1 MFDIGWQEIF
11 IIGVL
16 AIIVVGPKDL
26 PRVMRTVVAWVRKAR
41 GVMRDFQSGIDD
53 IVNEAGLEDIRAD
66 AERAASHNFK
76 DVIEKAIDPDNE
88 MARGLD
94 FDDSEKE
101 SDAKAPKNSQKPKKS
116 KDVSKGGAPQD
127 GTKTD

>member
-26 PRVMRTVVAWVRKAR
+26 PRVMRTVVMWVRKAR
-41 GVMRDFQSGIDD
+41 AVMRDFQSGIDD
-53 IVNEAGLEDIRAD
+53 IVNEAGLKDIKED

-76 DVIEKAIDPDNE
+76 DVIEKAIDPGNE
-88 MARGLD
+88 VARGLD
-94 FDDSEKE
+94 FDGGEKK
-101 SDAKAPKNSQKPKKS
+101 SGAKIAKAPQKSKKS
-116 KDVSKGGAPQD
+116 KDVSKD
-127 GTKTD
+127 GEKEG